1 MGSVSQQRSEEAPSV
16 GRRQQKGELMC
27 LITYNTHACGP
38 WHGKISSFMAR
49 ARPSKSARGLSL
61 RSFSCPIIAV
71 VGRQATTNASF
82 APRRVDVPFHRII
95 PTPTTPS
102 GVRSSPLMA
111 AEVGVRRAEQR
122 EGPGQARVHV
132 LFGRFASLDV
142 IINPSVA
149 PPSCRQRQAGRPSAA
164 MTAGTG
170 MPAAAAATA
179 AAAASSIACR
189 SASLD
194 VIIII
199 ASSQLIV
206 LHLPLPSVTVP
217 SLRPGRQA
225 RSGRHLY
232 KQQYSHHQQ
241 QQQQQQQRPAQI
253 EVTHSLTNLLS
264 PFPSSPPTY
273 YSYRQIETPRLPSSS
288 SSFSPG
294 MANRPNARAA
304 SDTQRAA
311 PDPENS
317 VEFCVKVSEGEENEG
332 G

>member
-142 IINPSVA
+142 IINLSVA
-149 PPSCRQRQAGRPSAA
+149 PPSCRQRQAEAGR
-164 MTAGTG
+164 
-170 MPAAAAATA
+170 
-179 AAAASSIACR
+179 
-189 SASLD
+189 
-194 VIIII
+194 
-199 ASSQLIV
+199 
-206 LHLPLPSVTVP
+206 
-217 SLRPGRQA
+217 GRQA
-225 RSGRHLY
+225 GPARQW
-232 KQQYSHHQQ
+232 QQGQGCQQQQPQQ
-241 QQQQQQQRPAQI
+241 QQQQQAQSP
-253 EVTHSLTNLLS
+253 VAPPHST
-264 PFPSSPPTY
+264 
-273 YSYRQIETPRLPSSS
+273 SSS
-288 SSFSPG
+288 SSHRRSSSYYICRCPPSLCRPSVPAGRHAQGGTYTSSSIPTTSSSSSSSSSDQRKSRSLIHSPTSSLPSLPP
-294 MANRPNARAA
+294 RPRTTPT
-304 SDTQRAA
+304 DR
-311 PDPENS
+311 
-317 VEFCVKVSEGEENEG
+317 
-332 G
+332 